1 MVVPE
6 RGQVGMEI
14 LRLVRELAMI
24 FCFDAVRVDD
34 TVADLLLKD
43 QNDVVSQTT
52 MM

>member
-6 RGQVGMEI
+6 RGLVEMET

-24 FCFDAVRVDD
+24 YSLDAVRVDD

-43 QNDVVSQTT
+43 QNDVVSQTA

>member
-6 RGQVGMEI
+6 RGLVEMEI

-24 FCFDAVRVDD
+24 FFLDAVMVDD
-34 TVADLLLKD
+34 TVDDLLLKD
-43 QNDVVSQTT
+43 QNDVVSQTA